1 MISAAVAKASY
12 PNWGSR
18 CDSRHHGPG
27 ATVIDGYDRMLVM
40 KPYAR
45 RRRGEEPKEKSA
57 ALGPPDSSRVCSDC
71 RTSKTPLWRSGPNG
85 PKSLCNACGIRYRK
99 KRRKAEIN
107 GEEVA
112 EKQQKT
118 KTTTTASITTATSI
132 KGKNENAMASSE
144 VVGEEELRRRQ
155 KEKQEKML
163 LLLVERQKQRRRE
176 LKAAAMAAARRG
188 FGAGKEEAE
197 AALLLLSLSSSGI
210 FVHS

>member
-1 MISAAVAKASY
+1 MISAALAKASF

-18 CDSRHHGPG
+18 CDCRHHGPR
-27 ATVIDGYDRMLVM
+27 ATVIDGYDCMVVM

-57 ALGPPDSSRVCSDC
+57 AGVEAAMGSPDSSRVCADC
-71 RTSKTPLWRSGPNG
+71 RTSKTPLWRSGPSG

-99 KRRKAEIN
+99 RRRKAEIN
-107 GEEVA
+107 GEAGA

-118 KTTTTASITTATSI
+118 TTATTTTM
-132 KGKNENAMASSE
+132 KGKNENAMDPLE

-163 LLLVERQKQRRRE
+163 LLLLERQKQRRRE
-176 LKAAAMAAARRG
+176 LKAAAMGAARSG
-188 FGAGKEEAE
+188 AVAGKEEAE

-210 FVHS
+210 FVHP

>member
-1 MISAAVAKASY
+1 MISAAVAKASF

-18 CDSRHHGPG
+18 CDSGHHDPR
-27 ATVIDGYDRMLVM
+27 ATVIDGYDRMVVM

-57 ALGPPDSSRVCSDC
+57 AMGSPDSYRVCSDC
-71 RTSKTPLWRSGPNG
+71 RTSKTPLWRGGPNG

-99 KRRKAEIN
+99 QRRKAEIN
-107 GEEVA
+107 GEEGA

-118 KTTTTASITTATSI
+118 KTTTTSTATSTTI
-132 KGKNENAMASSE
+132 KGKNENAMVSLE

-163 LLLVERQKQRRRE
+163 LLLLERQKQRRRE

-188 FGAGKEEAE
+188 AGAGKEEAE

-210 FVHS
+210 VVHS